1 MCRIEKNLVHNR
13 RWSLPAACILLQAG
27 WAVVWRRRRGGDK
40 KSLPADGTIADIN
53 MQVSRCKLGE
63 EGGRGSERKGRTC
76 GEGRD
81 SRKLDGYGKR
91 GRAGDKL
98 VKRKKEVKLRGR
110 GRFFFVFESKIEK
123 FEAN

>member
-1 MCRIEKNLVHNR
+1 MY
-13 RWSLPAACILLQAG
+13 
-27 WAVVWRRRRGGDK
+27 GGDGGAGTK

-63 EGGRGSERKGRTC
+63 EGGRGGERKGRTY

-123 FEAN
+123 FEASRMDKSCANIWRR